1 MLPTSSDN
9 SRTILLIG
17 ASRGLGVAMAGEFL
31 TKGWDVVGT
40 VRESARTELHD
51 LADKHPGRVE
61 IETLDVTE
69 PDQIAALHDRLAGRS
84 FDILFHNAGT
94 ANRNPGDTIAKI
106 STEEFVHVMVTNA
119 LSPMR
124 VIESLQDLV
133 PANGMIGIMSSGQG
147 SIGNNTNGRAEIYRG
162 SKAAL
167 NMFMRSYA
175 ATQLRRYAATQLRSP
190 PRRRSAR
197 IAVDGTR
204 LDSHRAWWAQRDA
217 QHRGKHSEGRERA
230 SGAAGQ
236 TRSAI
241 SRPRGA
247 HRSVVNPAS
256 GYIIPQYGAAN
267 RNRGDRGGS

>member
-1 MLPTSSDN
+1 MLPSSSDN

-17 ASRGLGVAMAGEFL
+17 ASRGLGVAMAAEFL
-31 TKGWDVVGT
+31 TNGWDVVGS
-40 VRESARTELHD
+40 VQESARTELHD

-69 PDQIAALHDRLAGRS
+69 PDQIAALHDRLVGRS

-94 ANRNPGDTIAKI
+94 ANRNPGDTIAEI

-124 VIESLQDLV
+124 VIESQQDLV

-147 SIGNNTNGRAEIYRG
+147 SIGNNTNGWAEIYRG

-175 ATQLRRYAATQLRSP
+175 VRHAGEARALVLMAPGWILTALSGPNATFSIEESIPKVVNVLLSQQ
-190 PRRRSAR
+190 
-197 IAVDGTR
+197 
-204 LDSHRAWWAQRDA
+204 
-217 QHRGKHSEGRERA
+217 GKPGLQYHDREGR
-230 SGAAGQ
+230 
-236 TRSAI
+236 TV
-241 SRPRGA
+241 PW
-247 HRSVVNPAS
+247 
-256 GYIIPQYGAAN
+256 
-267 RNRGDRGGS
+267 